1 MNKNQYHLTRAHLYL
16 NYHPISV
23 MTKTLSTFA
32 NQSGTHILF
41 IFRSNVTT
49 GLDRIEAVSNQSAD
63 KVNKLEDM
71 VRNKPKKSKTMV
83 PILDGIA

>member
-1 MNKNQYHLTRAHLYL
+1 MTALNVTNALYRIL
-16 NYHPISV
+16 HRVRICKQN
-23 MTKTLSTFA
+23 
-32 NQSGTHILF
+32 GTHILF